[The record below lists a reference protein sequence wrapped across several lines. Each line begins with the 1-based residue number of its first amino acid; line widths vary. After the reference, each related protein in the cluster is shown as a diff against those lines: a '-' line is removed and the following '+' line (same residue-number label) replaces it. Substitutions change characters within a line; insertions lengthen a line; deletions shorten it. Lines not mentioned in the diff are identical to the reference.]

1 MDSDRGANLFSLSEN
16 AEVAKDAEV
25 SGGYAGGYT
34 GGYAF
39 GGSPF
44 AGGYDGGYE
53 EDGGYEGGS
62 VEFSLA
68 AGQRYLA
75 LLDGLFILLLL
86 LSIYYL
92 YSDNSLPTLLKYST
106 LLVGTMYFVHEAT
119 SQYYGRDVVMA
130 NVNNTLN
137 KVPVAGPLLTG
148 KPASL

>member
-1 MDSDRGANLFSLSEN
+1 MDSGKKNDSFSLSEDKP
-16 AEVAKDAEV
+16 VAKDE
-25 SGGYAGGYT
+25 SGGYT

-62 VEFSLA
+62 VAFSLA
-68 AGQRYLA
+68 AGQRYVA
-75 LLDGLFILLLL
+75 LLEGLFILLLL